1 VHGIEVY
8 SVGVG
13 SKGSVL
19 ERFPNIKK
27 KKKKKKKKKE
37 KKSSHMSHAHFSIGF
52 STLN

>member
-8 SVGVG
+8 FVGVG

-27 KKKKKKKKKE
+27 KKKKKKEKE
-37 KKSSHMSHAHFSIGF
+37 KKSSHMSHANFSIGF